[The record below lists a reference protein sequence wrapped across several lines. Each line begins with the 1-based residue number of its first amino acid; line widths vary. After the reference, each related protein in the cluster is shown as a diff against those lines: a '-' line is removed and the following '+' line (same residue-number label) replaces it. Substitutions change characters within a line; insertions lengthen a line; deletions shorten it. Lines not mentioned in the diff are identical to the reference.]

1 MSLSIEI
8 VNAHNGKLEYEI
20 LKKGTRVIIEL
31 PIYELFSLDV
41 D

>member
-8 VNAHNGKLEYEI
+8 IKAHNGNIEYI
-20 LKKGTRVIIEL
+20 PLKKGTKVIIEL
-31 PIYELFSLDV
+31 PIYESFSFDV